1 MGSGEVTLM
10 LNERSAPSAG
20 ATVLDEVRQLANPL
34 AGGEFVPDW
43 ATRAERLS
51 ALSDLCFFAAREDAH
66 WSPGTS
72 GALDH
77 PLSVTRTRDA
87 ILTAEHSAS
96 GDTPVSLNV
105 DLSEL
110 KGSARGLVE
119 EAIVGLDAAEKIV
132 ISAAAF
138 SLCQLA
144 NPPEL
149 VLDVL
154 NILYEEALHLDA
166 IGRLLGMD
174 HAQADWIPPDRADNW
189 SLIRRCETPLEYMLL
204 EHGLYE
210 GRGTVASAAGAFQLE
225 RLGVPT
231 YVVDVFTSISRQEA
245 NHNVSGFRWLKL
257 LDDGSDT
264 QRQRIAA
271 IVRAFLEVEPLP
283 EPDSSARSQ
292 RKHFPLYLLDRYL
305 GSSDFYLVKDEIVA
319 ASRAARAT
327 GFPCVPL
334 DQLYAASQR
343 AVEWSV
349 SQAMEV
355 NRESAN
361 PGQRPS

>member
-1 MGSGEVTLM
+1 M

-20 ATVLDEVRQLANPL
+20 ATVLGEIRQLAKPL
-34 AGGEFVPDW
+34 AAGEFVPDW
-43 ATRAERLS
+43 ATRAGAMS
-51 ALSDLCFFAAREDAH
+51 ALSDACLYAAREDGH
-66 WSPGTS
+66 WSPGSTS
-72 GALDH
+72 VSDP
-77 PLSVTRTRDA
+77 PLSLPSTRAAVLAAGLRG
-87 ILTAEHSAS
+87 HGSSA
-96 GDTPVSLNV
+96 VSLNFV
-105 DLSEL
+105 LSEL
-110 KGSARGLVE
+110 TGSARRLVE
-119 EAIVGLDAAEKIV
+119 GATVGLDAAEKIV
-132 ISAAAF
+132 ISAAAY

-231 YVVDVFTSISRQEA
+231 YVVDVFTAISRQEA

-264 QRQRIAA
+264 QRRRIAA
-271 IVRAFLEVEPLP
+271 IVRAFLEAEPLP

-327 GFPCVPL
+327 GVPGVPL

-343 AVEWSV
+343 AVEWSH
-349 SQAMEV
+349 SQ
-355 NRESAN
+355 
-361 PGQRPS
+361 